1 MLAVILRYSSF
12 ALFFWGN
19 IMALGNST
27 MTNDQ
32 LGQLTAHLLNKA
44 FIETT
49 RTVSKSIYRRLVD
62 GELVHVT
69 QLEFEGDE
77 KVQLDVKFNHAEY
90 QGDLNYSKFRDSIM
104 ALLQEL
110 LTALSREGALKI
122 FEARDSD
129 GNPTHTRLMG
139 ASGPTQHEAE
149 INVLMVS
156 MTPSAREPLI
166 VMELLYMDPNQFA
179 GAANRGES

>member
-1 MLAVILRYSSF
+1 
-12 ALFFWGN
+12 
-19 IMALGNST
+19 MALGNST

-77 KVQLDVKFNHAEY
+77 KVQLDVKLNYAEY

-110 LTALSREGALKI
+110 LTALSREGALKL
-122 FEARDSD
+122 FEGRDGD

-156 MTPSAREPLI
+156 MTPSASEPLI